1 MFSLPGVAKAAA
13 NLAVT
18 SAVNGAQAAAN
29 FAGNHKSAIR
39 AVAGATALA
48 TAAYLTA
55 EYTLG
60 SCATNWA
67 GRTTCNYTMLGDA
80 VNVLTDGIGSA
91 VSGASSVAS
100 SVVSSVA
107 NNPWTS
113 AAVATGVSSTALAAK
128 GFVLVMNSLS
138 SI

>member
-80 VNVLTDGIGSA
+80 VNVLTDGIGS
-91 VSGASSVAS
+91 VAS

-113 AAVATGVSSTALAAK
+113 AAVATGVSSAALAAK
-128 GFVLVMNSLS
+128 GFVSLMNDLRTTGL
-138 SI
+138 I